1 MRCLNLTVLPS
12 VRGNKTS
19 HKLQREQAQNGPLK
33 IPSIETEEQDLSL
46 DSQPPPPLP
55 GPADLIVKKP
65 NIWVYLLHSAV
76 SNPTS
81 NKSGSYNAIS
91 QDSS

>member
-1 MRCLNLTVLPS
+1 MEIKLPINS
-12 VRGNKTS
+12 K
-19 HKLQREQAQNGPLK
+19 EQAQNGPLK

-46 DSQPPPPLP
+46 DSQPPP